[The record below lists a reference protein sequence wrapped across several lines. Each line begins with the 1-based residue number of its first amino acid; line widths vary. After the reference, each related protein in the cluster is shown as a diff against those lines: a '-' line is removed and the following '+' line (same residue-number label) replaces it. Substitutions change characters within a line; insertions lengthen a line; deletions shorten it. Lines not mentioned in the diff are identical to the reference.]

1 MTRIIKEVTN
11 GRRHTKVVV
20 QVTDDGAELQRAKS
34 QLVTLNKLPEIKA
47 ESLAVLA
54 AAGVDPKE
62 TLLDS
67 PHGSGLRDMVI
78 NMLGHEA
85 DSLEGLA
92 ARIYERSAHIETYL
106 EMGAMKQAMNQMGAL
121 AEIYTIFCVYRIES
135 EQTRSARKLSKG
147 RTRTQLRELLKTA
160 LVSLRRESM
169 TQRQAVESLTSSGFD
184 SLRLQIEGNVKQLQ
198 TCRFVFEDENGD
210 GRCETLTWQQLKELF
225 KEAAP
230 D

>member
-1 MTRIIKEVTN
+1 VKQVTK
-11 GRRHTKVVV
+11 GRRHTKMDV
-20 QVTDDGAELQRAKS
+20 QVADDGAELQRVKF
-34 QLVTLNKLPEIKA
+34 QLVTINKLPEIKA

-54 AAGVDPKE
+54 AAGVDPTE

-78 NMLGHEA
+78 NRLDYEA

-106 EMGAMKQAMNQMGAL
+106 EMGAMQQAMNHMGSL
-121 AEIYTIFCVYRIES
+121 GEIYTIFRVYRDES
-135 EQTRSARKLSKG
+135 AQTRNARKRSKG
-147 RTRTQLRELLKTA
+147 RTRTPLRELLKTA
-160 LVSLRRESM
+160 LASLRRESM
-169 TQRQAVESLTSSGFD
+169 TQRDSVESLESNGFN

-198 TCRFVFEDENGD
+198 ICRFVFEDENGD
-210 GRCETLTWQQLKELF
+210 GSRETLTWQQLKELF